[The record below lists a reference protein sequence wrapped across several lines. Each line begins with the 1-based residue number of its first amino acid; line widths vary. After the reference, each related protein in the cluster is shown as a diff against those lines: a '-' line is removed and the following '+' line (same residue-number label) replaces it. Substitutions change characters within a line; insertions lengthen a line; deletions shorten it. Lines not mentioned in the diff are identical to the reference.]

1 MYAFKYYKHEGGD
14 IMVSIKNINDKMFN
28 LSKPKFIFVVLLL
41 NFIIS
46 AMFIPMKSFM
56 RPMGETYK

>member
-1 MYAFKYYKHEGGD
+1 
-14 IMVSIKNINDKMFN
+14 MVSIKNINDKMFN

-46 AMFIPMKSFM
+46 AMFIPIEIFYETYVG
-56 RPMGETYK
+56 PMGETDI

>member
-1 MYAFKYYKHEGGD
+1 
-14 IMVSIKNINDKMFN
+14 MVAIKNINDKMFN

-46 AMFIPMKSFM
+46 VMFIAIKIFNETYVSS
-56 RPMGETYK
+56 MGEMDI